1 MGVVRRIPL
10 RFASRKRHDG
20 AMPDASTYVLFC
32 AAALALLIV
41 PGPAVLYIV
50 ARSVE
55 QGRRGGLISVAGIH
69 LGTLV
74 HVGAASMGLSAVLVR
89 SALAFT
95 IVKIAGAAHLVALG
109 LRRLLRPRIVGD
121 TTVTRATLSRVFW
134 QGTIVNVL
142 NPKTAVFFF
151 AFLPQFVEPAGGSA
165 GLQILL
171 LGITFVVLGAMSDGV
186 YALLAGTLGPR
197 LLHRPRA
204 QTARERVSGG
214 VCVALGVATA
224 FGADTPRRLP
234 AT

>member
-1 MGVVRRIPL
+1 
-10 RFASRKRHDG
+10 
-20 AMPDASTYVLFC
+20 MPDASTWMLFC
-32 AAALALLIV
+32 VAALALLVV

-55 QGRRGGLISVAGIH
+55 QGRRGGLVSVAGIH

-74 HVGAASMGLSAVLVR
+74 HVGAASAGVSAVLVR

-95 IVKIAGAAHLVALG
+95 VVKIAGAGYLVVLG
-109 LRRLLRPRIVGD
+109 LRRLLRPMPVD
-121 TTVTRATLSRVFW
+121 HASAPRAALRRVFW
-134 QGTIVNVL
+134 QGVVVNVL

-151 AFLPQFVEPAGGSA
+151 AFLPQFVDPDAGRV
-165 GLQILL
+165 GLQVLIL
-171 LGITFVVLGAMSDGV
+171 GVTFVVLGALSDGA

-197 LLHRPRA
+197 LLRRPRA
-204 QTARERVSGG
+204 AKARERISGG

-224 FGADTPRRLP
+224 RLP